1 MSLFPNVYSDWD
13 QVKPKPFSH
22 MESRNPNI
30 GAITHIRYGMEAS
43 QVVSLPTTQ
52 MSTQEIRFLP
62 VALEVEVTDDVGV
75 PGGNVVTGPEIYI
88 RHSVALMCSAVV
100 KVGTRN
106 LHILLAQPET
116 CCRPRG

>member
-1 MSLFPNVYSDWD
+1 MSTVTGTKSSQNYFPTWIAGTPVLEPS
-13 QVKPKPFSH
+13 
-22 MESRNPNI
+22 
-30 GAITHIRYGMEAS
+30 RYGMEAS